1 MADPKTSKKK
11 LRNIWLFTGGGGAVL
26 LGTGISCAIESGF
39 LKHSGV
45 VWWQWVLGGTA
56 SLALVI
62 TGVILLIKSAFIEQN
77 LK

>member
-1 MADPKTSKKK
+1 MANAKSSKKK
-11 LRNIWLFTGGGGAVL
+11 IKNTWLLTGGGGAVL
-26 LGTGISCAIESGF
+26 LGAGISCAIESGF